1 MNELTHDTQDFE
13 RQDPLIWAQHPEQ
26 PRNNKSTQRPHSQK
40 RSLSSLHGASED
52 RDRTQFDVSPPTE
65 IDITSEAESL
75 AKLLVALT
83 LNSTVEDALTTFF
96 SFLPEQ
102 ERTVRTALVLTQMG
116 EVLPADVNVKL
127 KRTRSLFACR
137 PHGGGAGEFSFSRS
151 LVSMGILVLSGIAF
165 VLMVIGAFTSF
176 RHIAAN
182 FHPLEVGTVSR
193 QVLRNMFFMVCTCA
207 EHSR

>member
-1 MNELTHDTQDFE
+1 MNELKHDTQDFE
-13 RQDPLIWAQHPEQ
+13 RPDPLIRMEHSEQ
-26 PRNNKSTQRPHSQK
+26 TRNNKSTQRPHLQE

-52 RDRTQFDVSPPTE
+52 RDRSQLDVPPLTE
-65 IDITSEAESL
+65 IEITSEAGSV
-75 AKLLVALT
+75 ARLLVALT
-83 LNSTVEDALTTFF
+83 LNSTVEGALTTFF

-102 ERTVRTALVLTQMG
+102 ECKVRTALVLTQMG
-116 EVLPADVNVKL
+116 EVLPADVKAKL
-127 KRTRSLFACR
+127 KRTLSLSTCR
-137 PHGGGAGEFSFSRS
+137 LHGGSEGELSFSRS

-182 FHPLEVGTVSR
+182 FHPLEAGTVSR
-193 QVLRNMFFMVCTCA
+193 RVLRNMFFMVCTCA